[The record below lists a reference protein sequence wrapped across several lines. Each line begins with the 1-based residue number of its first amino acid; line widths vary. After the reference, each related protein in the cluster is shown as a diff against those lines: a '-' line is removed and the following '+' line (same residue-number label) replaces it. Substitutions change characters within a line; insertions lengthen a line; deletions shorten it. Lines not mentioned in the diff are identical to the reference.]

1 MQDNRSLSEPTSDE
15 YYNPYES
22 DDTENYT
29 NYDFEAH
36 SIEYTTREFEDFN
49 RDMIE
54 FNNIKQAEA
63 EAAAA
68 AALKLAEAE
77 AAAAATLKLAEAAA
91 AAALKK
97 KK

>member
-1 MQDNRSLSEPTSDE
+1 MQDNRSSSEPTGDE

-22 DDTENYT
+22 NDTEYHT

-36 SIEYTTREFEDFN
+36 SLEYTAREFEYFN
-49 RDMIE
+49 RVMIE
-54 FNNIKQAEA
+54 FKIKQAEAEAAAEAALKLA

-77 AAAAATLKLAEAAA
+77 AAAA
-91 AAALKK
+91 LKK
-97 KK
+97 NK